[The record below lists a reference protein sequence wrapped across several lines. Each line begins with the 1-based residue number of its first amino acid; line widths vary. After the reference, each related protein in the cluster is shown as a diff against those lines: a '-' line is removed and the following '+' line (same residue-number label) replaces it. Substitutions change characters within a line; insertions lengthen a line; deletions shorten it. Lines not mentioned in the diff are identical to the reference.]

1 MQLDASQL
9 THLVSELRP
18 AAPAPEIFVH
28 DTLGSTND
36 EAARLLATSQNPAA
50 AKPLLA
56 SPSALQPFSPS
67 AFSSTLTFTNN
78 RLARRSPLPDDL
90 AKLGII
96 FCPLEEAILKHP
108 QLIQTYL
115 QKHDVA
121 LGSEKFTALNTAL
134 TTSGALLYVPKN
146 VTIDA
151 PFLLEH
157 IAVGGT
163 ANIYPHTLVILED
176 NARATLVETFTTA
189 PRETAS
195 IPDAGLRTQDS
206 GLKIPN
212 SEFPSPTASGAA
224 ASTIVSSDSDSLP
237 NRKSKIENP
246 RHKPAPLACGVND
259 LHAGPGARLTYIG
272 AQTYS
277 PDTLAFQTNSIVAQ
291 RDARVLTL
299 NLHLGGRY
307 SRHESH
313 SRLQGPGAH
322 SEMLAL
328 TVATGAQQF
337 DQRTLQTHQAP
348 NTSSNLLYKNALL
361 DTAKTIF
368 SGLIIVDPD
377 AQKTDA
383 YQSNRNLMLSD
394 EAEAHSLPGL
404 EIQANDVRCTHG
416 ATTARI
422 PAEQEFYLQT
432 RGINPANAHELL
444 IAGFFEE
451 VLAKL
456 ENEELAATLRALIQ
470 TKFKK

>member
-1 MQLDASQL
+1 M
-9 THLVSELRP
+9 T
-18 AAPAPEIFVH
+18 APATPTHSLPQWWH
-28 DTLGSTND
+28 DTQAAAWTRYTTTPHPVPTDERWRFTDLAALQSSTGFQPVFPSSTGFQPVD
-36 EAARLLATSQNPAA
+36 GGPAA
-50 AKPLLA
+50 APIRFPCSAA
-56 SPSALQPFSPS
+56 S
-67 AFSSTLTFTNN
+67 LTFTNN
-78 RLARRSPLPDDL
+78 RLTRRPPLPANL
-90 AKLGII
+90 ATKGVI
-96 FCPLEEAILKHP
+96 FCPLEEAIIAHP
-108 QLIQTYL
+108 TLIRAYL

-146 VTIDA
+146 ITIDA
-151 PFLLEH
+151 PLHLEH
-157 IAVGGT
+157 IATGPA

-176 NARATLVETFTTA
+176 NARATLIEHFTSA
-189 PRETAS
+189 PTEISDFGFRISDLQTTQSTNDDTLPLAS
-195 IPDAGLRTQDS
+195 D
-206 GLKIPN
+206 
-212 SEFPSPTASGAA
+212 
-224 ASTIVSSDSDSLP
+224 
-237 NRKSKIENP
+237 NP
-246 RHKPAPLACGVND
+246 QSAIRNPQSHRKPAPLACGVND
-259 LHAGPGARLTYIG
+259 LHAAPNSRLTYIG

-277 PDTLAFQTNSIVAQ
+277 SDTLAFQTNSIVAQ
-291 RDARVLTL
+291 RDARILSL
-299 NLHLGGRY
+299 NLHLGARY

-348 NTSSNLLYKNALL
+348 RATSNLLYKNALL

-368 SGLIIVDPD
+368 SGLIIVEPD

-394 EAEAHSLPGL
+394 AAEANSLPGL

-422 PAEQEFYLQT
+422 PPEQEFYLQS
-432 RGINPANAHELL
+432 RGINPATAQELL

-451 VLAKL
+451 VLNKL
-456 ENEELAATLRALIQ
+456 ENEELQSTLRTLIQ